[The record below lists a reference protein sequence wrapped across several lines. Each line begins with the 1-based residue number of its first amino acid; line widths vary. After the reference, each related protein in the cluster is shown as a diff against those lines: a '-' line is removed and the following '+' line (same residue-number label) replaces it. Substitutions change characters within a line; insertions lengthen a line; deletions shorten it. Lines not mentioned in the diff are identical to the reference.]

1 MNWKRILTISL
12 LTLSL
17 AACKDDQTSPK
28 KEPTIIYEVN
38 EQIMAKSESGVVEEA
53 PILESNQ
60 EKVKFLWASD
70 GDTAVFE
77 RIDKSKGSIGEQI
90 KVRFLLI
97 DSAEMKDKKTGKPQ
111 PFAEAAKA
119 RTTELLQSANEIIIE
134 TDEGDHYDKYQRLL
148 TYVFVD
154 GVSVQEILLE
164 EGLAKVAYVFPPNIR
179 YLDQFKEAEKIAIN
193 EGVGLW
199 K

>member
-17 AACKDDQTSPK
+17 AACEDDQTSTK
-28 KEPTIIYEVN
+28 KEPSIIYEVN
-38 EQIMAKSESGVVEEA
+38 EQMMAKSDSGVGEKVPE
-53 PILESNQ
+53 LESNQ

-77 RIDKSKGSIGEQI
+77 RIDNSKGSIGEQI

-97 DSAEMKDKKTGKPQ
+97 DSAEMKDKETGKPQ

-119 RTTELLQSANEIIIE
+119 RTTELLQSAKEIIIE
-134 TDEGDHYDKYQRLL
+134 TDEGDHYDNYQRLL
-148 TYVFVD
+148 AYVFVD

-164 EGLAKVAYVFPPNIR
+164 EGLAKVKYVFPPNIR
-179 YLDQFKEAEKIAIN
+179 YLDQFTEAEKIAIN

-199 K
+199 E

>member
-17 AACKDDQTSPK
+17 AACEDDQTSPK
-28 KEPTIIYEVN
+28 KEPSIIYEVN
-38 EQIMAKSESGVVEEA
+38 EQMMAKSDSGVGEEV
-53 PILESNQ
+53 PELESNQ

-77 RIDKSKGSIGEQI
+77 RIDNSKGSIGEQI

-97 DSAEMKDKKTGKPQ
+97 DSAEIKDKETGKPQ

-119 RTTELLQSANEIIIE
+119 RTTELLQSAKEIIIE

-148 TYVFVD
+148 AYVFVD

-164 EGLAKVAYVFPPNIR
+164 EGLAKVKYVFPPNTR

-199 K
+199 E

>member
-17 AACKDDQTSPK
+17 AACEDDQTSPK
-28 KEPTIIYEVN
+28 KEPSIIYEVN
-38 EQIMAKSESGVVEEA
+38 EQMMAKSDSGVGEEV
-53 PILESNQ
+53 PELESNQ

-77 RIDKSKGSIGEQI
+77 RIDNSKGSIGEQI

-97 DSAEMKDKKTGKPQ
+97 DSAEIKDKETGKPQ

-119 RTTELLQSANEIIIE
+119 RTTELLQSAKEIIIE

-148 TYVFVD
+148 AYVFVD

-164 EGLAKVAYVFPPNIR
+164 EGLAKVKYVFPPNIR

-199 K
+199 E